1 MDMYRELTKEQL
13 NELQR
18 VADQDFENEQAYE
31 DAQDRM
37 YIDMDNI
44 EEFDG

>member
-1 MDMYRELTKEQL
+1 MDMYSELTKEQL

-18 VADQDFENEQAYE
+18 IADQDFENEQAYE
-31 DAQDRM
+31 DAQDRLYM
-37 YIDMDNI
+37 EMNNI